1 MLAALLPILSPVVD
15 RLIGLI
21 PDPKAAAA
29 AKAELLAALVAADTA
44 QLQVN
49 AVEAASGSLFVA
61 GWRPFVG
68 WVCAVG
74 VAWNWIGLPVG
85 VFVSALVGKNLAL
98 HPADLSEMLPLLFGL
113 LGMGGLRTFEKM
125 QGIAREGLRPGPAA
139 ASSLPPP
146 PSLSGGQG

>member
-1 MLAALLPILSPVVD
+1 MLAALLPILSPLLD

-21 PDPKAAAA
+21 PDQKVAAG
-29 AKAELLAALVAADTA
+29 AKAELLTALVAADAA

-68 WVCAVG
+68 WVCACG
-74 VAWNWIGLPVG
+74 VAWNWIGLPIG
-85 VFVSALVGKNLAL
+85 VFVAALAGKSLAL
-98 HPADLSEMLPLLFGL
+98 SPADLGEMLPLLLGL

-125 QGIAREGLRPGPAA
+125 QGVAREGLRPGHTA
-139 ASSLPPP
+139 ASSLPPSP
-146 PSLSGGQG
+146 YLSNGQG

>member
-1 MLAALLPILSPVVD
+1 MLAALLPILSPLLD

-21 PDPKAAAA
+21 PDQKVAAA
-29 AKAELLAALVAADTA
+29 AKAELLTALVAADAA

-68 WVCAVG
+68 WVCACG
-74 VAWNWIGLPVG
+74 VAWNWIGLPIG
-85 VFVSALVGKNLAL
+85 VFVAALAGKSLAL
-98 HPADLSEMLPLLFGL
+98 SPADLGEMLPLLLGL

-125 QGIAREGLRPGPAA
+125 QGVAREGLRPGHTA
-139 ASSLPPP
+139 ASSLPPSP
-146 PSLSGGQG
+146 HLSNGQG